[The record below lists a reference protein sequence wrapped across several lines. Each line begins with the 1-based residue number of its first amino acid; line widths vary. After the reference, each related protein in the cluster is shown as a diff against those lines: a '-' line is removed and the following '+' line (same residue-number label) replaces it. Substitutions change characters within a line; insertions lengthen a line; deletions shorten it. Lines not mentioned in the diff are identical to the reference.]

1 MAETTAMKIQILS
14 DQHIDFKQNFSYCM
28 NRMIPRCETLIIA
41 GDICPHD
48 IYEHERFIHEKILPN
63 WKNTIIIPG
72 NHEFWG
78 NSSDDEFFGSKK
90 KVWTKDGN
98 TCTYMNNDVVE
109 IDGVTFIG
117 TTLWS
122 YIGGDKH
129 FQIQNGM
136 GDYTYIQG
144 NTVDKNNQ
152 RFLDNCEFLTNAVKD
167 LDKKAVVITH
177 HVPSFNLINDQYRGH
192 SLNEAFAAD
201 MDTFI
206 MMYGHKISHWIHGH
220 SHDEIDRVFDGIRFI
235 RNPMGYPQERNC
247 NMDMVIRI

>member
-1 MAETTAMKIQILS
+1 MKIQILS

-129 FQIQNGM
+129 FEIQNGM

>member
-1 MAETTAMKIQILS
+1 MKIQILS